1 MNAPRRWKDSPN
13 APVGVRELLSA
24 ARPSRVIPEET
35 FARGV
40 AKVAQRTAVPV
51 AAATAIG
58 LWTKIAIAGV
68 ALVAVTGS
76 VVGVRVVMAP
86 EAQHPLPAEA
96 QTRPVAVAPMAS
108 AVPVATPAPAPEPSV
123 ETVVAPPNRVQAAS
137 VQSASV
143 QNANV
148 RTVPVAA
155 APEPVAVP
163 VPAPEPVAREAPQRE
178 ASTLASELALLE
190 TAQRAI
196 ARDPARALADV
207 AQHRAR
213 FPSGALGA
221 ERDLVELEALKRLGR
236 NDEAKARADAWL
248 AREPAGVYAQRVKT
262 IRATLE

>member
-1 MNAPRRWKDSPN
+1 MNAPRRWKDSPD
-13 APVGVRELLSA
+13 APIGVRELLSA
-24 ARPSRVIPEET
+24 ARPTRAIPEDT

-76 VVGVRVVMAP
+76 VVGVRAMATHDAQRSLP
-86 EAQHPLPAEA
+86 VEAQ
-96 QTRPVAVAPMAS
+96 
-108 AVPVATPAPAPEPSV
+108 
-123 ETVVAPPNRVQAAS
+123 
-137 VQSASV
+137 
-143 QNANV
+143 
-148 RTVPVAA
+148 PVAA
-155 APEPVAVP
+155 APKPAAVSKAETPSPHREEAPAPAAAPVVAPKRVQVASVQTAPNSSPPAAPPAERVLTPPAPAPVA
-163 VPAPEPVAREAPQRE
+163 EPSAPQRA
-178 ASTLASELALLE
+178 ASTLVEELALLE
-190 TAQRAI
+190 SAQQAV
-196 ARDPARALADV
+196 ARDPSRALAGV

-213 FPSGALGA
+213 FPSGTLGA

-236 NDEAKARADAWL
+236 NDEARARADAWL